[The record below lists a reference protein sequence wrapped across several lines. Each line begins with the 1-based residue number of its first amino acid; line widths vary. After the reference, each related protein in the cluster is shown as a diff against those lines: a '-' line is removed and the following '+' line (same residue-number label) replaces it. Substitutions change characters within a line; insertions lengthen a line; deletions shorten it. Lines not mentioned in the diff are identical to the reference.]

1 MKLLVQAQRK
11 IEQAKENLR
20 AISDQPA
27 SIALSPIVDISKPN
41 KPQVRFEETSD
52 LQKTSPL
59 RQRIIRPNTPYPLLT
74 NKSTGDE
81 GPPLTST
88 PVRMQ
93 SQSPLTPVAP
103 CAIRFSDSE
112 SMSEI
117 KGVSPTAVEG
127 RLESSEHSPRMP
139 ESGNGSNFEEHS
151 TFTELESNLLGR
163 DVAYVECM
171 R

>member
-1 MKLLVQAQRK
+1 MQAQRK
-11 IEQAKENLR
+11 IEQAKENLC

-27 SIALSPIVDISKPN
+27 SIALSPIVDISRPN
-41 KPQVRFEETSD
+41 RPQVRFEETSD
-52 LQKTSPL
+52 LQRTSPL
-59 RQRIIRPNTPYPLLT
+59 RPRIVRPNTPHPLLT
-74 NKSTGDE
+74 NKSIGDE

-93 SQSPLTPVAP
+93 SQSPLMPVAP

-112 SMSEI
+112 STSEI
-117 KGVSPTAVEG
+117 KGVSPTVEG

-139 ESGNGSNFEEHS
+139 ENGNGSNSEEHS